1 MRYENKTTK
10 KCQYMRGFTI
20 IELLVV
26 LAIILIIPM
35 IVISNVPIIKLQF
48 ALSNATYEFAQD
60 LRMAQNMALSPL
72 EYKDSFG
79 ILQPIDGYGIS
90 IDFDDVGNVKY
101 RVYADK
107 KQGNQVYDPLDYIVK
122 TIDLGN
128 RPGIVIKEIR
138 TDEFNRSSRQASI
151 NFSHANTYLSIYK
164 NTKSQTMIEVVFA
177 IDSDQ
182 TRTKIV
188 SVNSA
193 GLIEIR

>member
-10 KCQYMRGFTI
+10 KCQNMRGFTI

-26 LAIILIIPM
+26 LCIILIIPM

-79 ILQPIDGYGIS
+79 ILQTIDGYGIA
-90 IDFDDVGNVKY
+90 INFDDLGSATY
-101 RVYADK
+101 YMYADK
-107 KQGNQVYDPLDYIVK
+107 KPGNQVYDPLDYIVK
-122 TIDLGN
+122 TVDLVN
-128 RPGIVIKEIR
+128 RPGIIIKEIR
-138 TDEFNRSSRQASI
+138 TNEFNGSSRQASI
-151 NFSHANTYLSIYK
+151 NFSHSNTHLSVNKSAN
-164 NTKSQTMIEVVFA
+164 SQRMIEVVFA

-188 SVNSA
+188 SINSA
-193 GLIEIR
+193 GLIEVK